1 MKLDKKT
8 KILICLNVAIIA
20 VVLIADLISKH
31 FTTGYDTA
39 KSIIPYIINFKS
51 SQNTGAAWSIFS
63 GSTIALIIITFVAIA
78 LIIFYAI
85 WSKNKSYFFNIS
97 ISLILSGA
105 IGNLIDRLIFGYVR
119 DFIQFDFWKS
129 FPIFNL
135 ADAALT
141 IGVVCLCIYYLIQII
156 KEYKNKKNKDKNDDK
171 NNKINIEK

>member
-31 FTTGYDTA
+31 FTTVYDTA

-78 LIIFYAI
+78 LITFYAI
-85 WSKNKSYFFNIS
+85 WSKNKSYLFNIS